1 MNMDSALPLLLLK
14 SNKNDDIY
22 YTIIIYSVID
32 ISRTLKDKLLEKLK
46 KTTFRRYKSQIIST
60 ACIQTVIKNFISM
73 TPEFDYMAMSMAI
86 LLHTNCNKKRTIN
99 MFNIGNTYYSH
110 SSDNGHFRLIPDIG
124 FYKTFDGKIN
134 FEVKEEDSS
143 TTENSIND
151 KNTIKER
158 KYNKSYIIISSNILT
173 QKELEEYRDKIIL
186 EYKNYEK
193 LRTIQTVDKYIFT
206 LAAPIKDT
214 WQETIDNGF
223 EINKLQMV
231 NKESW
236 VSEEHKE
243 NFMYILEKLI
253 DTEYY
258 NKRGLCRGFKAYLY
272 GPPGTGK
279 TSCCRWIASQAYN
292 SLALLSEEER
302 NYYKKNNIELNIKGR
317 HIVSLN
323 LNFIDSYKVLL
334 HLLTIKKI
342 GNVNFSSWDDIVF
355 VVDEADL
362 SDIKKESSKEVVK
375 NDMSVKEESN
385 SDEKLKKLLEACVE
399 TNKISIGLYLQ
410 ILDGLIQMPGII
422 IIFTSNTSPEGLP
435 PALFRNCRLKPYR
448 IGEST
453 RKDIKDM
460 IKLHW
465 EVDISDEQ
473 CLRIPHKKITNTT
486 LLCLLNEKHV
496 RTKNI
501 DDLINDMCES

>member
-1 MNMDSALPLLLLK
+1 MDSALPLLLLK

-73 TPEFDYMAMSMAI
+73 TPEFDYMAMCMAI

-243 NFMYILEKLI
+243 NFMHILEKLI
-253 DTEYY
+253 DTEDY

-292 SLALLSEEER
+292 SLALLSEEEK
-302 NYYKKNNIELNIKGR
+302 NYYKQNNIELNIKGR

-362 SDIKKESSKEVVK
+362 SDIKKENNKEVIK

-465 EVDISDEQ
+465 EVDISDEL

>member
-1 MNMDSALPLLLLK
+1 MNMENALPLLFLK
-14 SNKNDDIY
+14 SDKTENIS
-22 YTIIIYSVID
+22 YTIIILLVFD
-32 ISRTLKDKLLEKLK
+32 ILRMLKDKILDKLK
-46 KTTFRRYKSQIIST
+46 KTTFRRYKSQIVSSV
-60 ACIQTVIKNFISM
+60 CIATVIKNFISM
-73 TPEFDYMAMSMAI
+73 TPEFDYMAMCTAI
-86 LLHTNCNKKRTIN
+86 ILYTDCNKKRTIN
-99 MFNIGNTYYSH
+99 MFNIGHTFYSQ
-110 SSDNGHFRLIPDIG
+110 SNNNEHFRLIPDIG
-124 FYKTFDGKIN
+124 FYKSIDGKIN
-134 FEVKEEDSS
+134 FEVTEEDSS
-143 TTENSIND
+143 TTDNNND
-151 KNTIKER
+151 KNIIKEK
-158 KYNKSYIIISSNILT
+158 KYNKSQIIMSSKILT
-173 QKELEEYRDKIIL
+173 QKQLEEYRNKIIL
-186 EYKNYEK
+186 EYENYERF
-193 LRTIQTVDKYIFT
+193 RTIQTIDKYIFT

-223 EINKLQMV
+223 EINKLEIM
-231 NKESW
+231 NKDSW

-253 DTEYY
+253 DIEYY

-292 SLALLSEEER
+292 SLALLSEEEK
-302 NYYKKNNIELNIKGR
+302 NYYKQNNIELNIKGR

-362 SDIKKESSKEVVK
+362 SDIKKERTKEVVK

-465 EVDISDEQ
+465 ELDISDEQ
-473 CLRIPHKKITNTT
+473 YLRIPHKKITNTT
-486 LLCLLNEKHV
+486 LLSLLNEEHV

>member
-1 MNMDSALPLLLLK
+1 MLK
-14 SNKNDDIY
+14 EKFLD
-22 YTIIIYSVID
+22 
-32 ISRTLKDKLLEKLK
+32 KLK
-46 KTTFRRYKSQIIST
+46 KTTFRRYKSQITST

-73 TPEFDYMAMSMAI
+73 TPEFDYMALSMAI
-86 LLHTNCNKKRTIN
+86 LSYTDCNKKRTIN
-99 MFNIGNTYYSH
+99 MFNIGTTYYSH
-110 SSDNGHFRLIPDIG
+110 SSNNEHFRLIPDIG
-124 FYKTFDGKIN
+124 YYKTLDGKIN
-134 FEVKEEDSS
+134 FEVTEEDSS

-158 KYNKSYIIISSNILT
+158 KYNKSQIIMSSNVLT
-173 QKELEEYRDKIIL
+173 QKELEEYKDKIIL
-186 EYKNYEK
+186 EYKNYET
-193 LRTIQTVDKYIFT
+193 LRTIQTVTKYIFT

-223 EINKLQMV
+223 EINKLQMAT
-231 NKESW
+231 KESW

-258 NKRGLCRGFKAYLY
+258 IKRGLCRGFKAYLY

-302 NYYKKNNIELNIKGR
+302 IYYKKNNIELNIKGR

-375 NDMSVKEESN
+375 SEISVKEESN

-422 IIFTSNTSPEGLP
+422 IIFTSNTSPEGLS
-435 PALFRNCRLKPYR
+435 PALFRDFRLKPHR

-473 CLRIPHKKITNTT
+473 FLRIPHKKITNTT
-486 LLCLLNEKHV
+486 LLSLLNEKHI